1 MAFGNS
7 RYSSSPQGLFWLA
20 SVVFPIAGCFLVL
33 LVYVSF
39 SGPGEISRAKSWEVD
54 EALVIEWMTKSAE
67 AEEAFRREYAVT
79 PDHPQVYDNLES
91 AIGYQRKLKALDLDD
106 TFGSV
111 TRLAM
116 LLHLLEDTKGN
127 ALYAIIKRNG
137 DRAADLVARGD
148 AISAMPLLEES
159 LEYQQWIN
167 NNLRESPY
175 VDVGEVARLKQW
187 LASLQTIDAVAE
199 VEGMVLSAKKA
210 YSVADWNEAESL
222 FDRALSIQESINLNM
237 PESPHVRW
245 RLVQELKDYKLRIEA
260 GRMNQR
266 IEELLS
272 SSGERNETD
281 RLRMAMNLQDLLNN
295 KYESTEFADPDR
307 VERLREAIASD
318 RSRASG
324 TLLQQL
330 KIELNRHLQD
340 RYWAL
345 AHKTLL
351 ELEDSVNRFVEAF
364 SLSLLPE
371 PELRER
377 VDWMIS
383 IEPKLEMISNSVENR
398 LVRPPELSMRILSTE
413 VDQALYEHI
422 MGTNPSRWIDPNL
435 PVDSVSFYDAE
446 LFCKRLGWLMG
457 RDVHIPQV
465 DWLDFLSEVDL
476 EGNTFWLSHNSGFRS
491 KPIGNS
497 DPIMGFY
504 DLFGNLE
511 EWIVDAS
518 GNEVAGLFGGCGA
531 DSPSKLRN
539 DPINQVAANFR
550 SRWTGFRFCIL
561 DSPLNSP
568 N

>member
-1 MAFGNS
+1 M
-7 RYSSSPQGLFWLA
+7 
-20 SVVFPIAGCFLVL
+20 
-33 LVYVSF
+33 
-39 SGPGEISRAKSWEVD
+39 
-54 EALVIEWMTKSAE
+54 
-67 AEEAFRREYAVT
+67 
-79 PDHPQVYDNLES
+79 
-91 AIGYQRKLKALDLDD
+91 
-106 TFGSV
+106 
-111 TRLAM
+111 
-116 LLHLLEDTKGN
+116 
-127 ALYAIIKRNG
+127 
-137 DRAADLVARGD
+137 
-148 AISAMPLLEES
+148 
-159 LEYQQWIN
+159 
-167 NNLRESPY
+167 RESPY
-175 VDVGEVARLKQW
+175 VDVGEVALLKQW

-199 VEGMVLSAKKA
+199 VEEVILSAKEA
-210 YSVADWNEAESL
+210 YSIRDWNEAESL

-272 SSGERNETD
+272 SSGEGTETD

-295 KYESTEFADPDR
+295 KYGSSEFADQDR

-318 RSRASG
+318 SSRASG

-340 RYWAL
+340 RDWGL
-345 AHKTLL
+345 VHKTLL
-351 ELEDSVNRFVEAF
+351 ELEDSVDRFVDAF

-371 PELRER
+371 PEVKER
-377 VDWMIS
+377 VDWLIS
-383 IEPKLEMISNSVENR
+383 IEPKLEMISTSVEGR
-398 LVRPPELSMRILSTE
+398 LVRPPKLSMRILSTE

-422 MGTNPSRWIDPNL
+422 MGTNPSRWVDPNL
-435 PVDSVSFYDAE
+435 PLDSVSFFDAQ
-446 LFCKRLGWLMG
+446 LFCKRLGWLLG
-457 RDVHIPQV
+457 RDVHISQV
-465 DWLDFLSEVDL
+465 DWFGFLSEVDL
-476 EGNTFWLSHNSGFRS
+476 EGNVFWFSHNSGFRS

-497 DPIMGFY
+497 EPIMGLY

-518 GNEVAGLFGGCGA
+518 GEEVVGLFGGCGA

-561 DSPLNSP
+561 DTTLNSP